1 MSHSSEDRGEEPLI
15 QPVVEPFQRFIH
27 TESAAGIL
35 LIVSTVVALMWANSP
50 WSETYFAFRYLQ
62 VTVGVGEFVL
72 TDPLVH
78 WINDGLIA
86 MFFFVIGL
94 EIKREVLVGEL
105 SSLRQAALPLAAALG
120 GSITPALLYMT
131 FNAGTEGAKGWG
143 IPMATDIAFSLGILS
158 LFGKRVP
165 LTLKVFLV
173 ALAIADDLGAVL
185 IIAFFYTSTISW
197 MSLAVGGGFLGT
209 LIAANL
215 LGIRHPLVYGLLG
228 IGGLWLTFLVS
239 GVHPTIAGVLA
250 AFTIPA
256 RTGLSGEE
264 FITRSRALIEKFQKV
279 MKANEPPLA
288 NEARQKV
295 ASRLQEVAREVGT
308 PLQRLEHTLHPW
320 VTAVV
325 LPVFALANAGVVIES
340 DAFATL
346 GHPVALG
353 ILAGLVIGKPVGVT
367 LASWLAVRSGLATL
381 PNDLNWRH
389 IIGTGF
395 LAGIGFTMSLFIG
408 GLAFG
413 KTPLDAP
420 AKVGILAAS
429 GMAGL
434 IGWLFLKR
442 VRQTPIE
449 REFPVCQDWGEWRS
463 SCEPGSRIGEDK
475 EAWERYR

>member
-1 MSHSSEDRGEEPLI
+1 MSHSIEDRGTSPLI

-27 TESAAGIL
+27 NESAAGIL
-35 LIVSTVVALMWANSP
+35 LMVSTVVALMWANSP
-50 WSETYFAFRYLQ
+50 WSEAYAAFRRLP
-62 VTVGVGEFVL
+62 VTLGVGEFVL
-72 TDPLVH
+72 TEPLVL
-78 WINDGLIA
+78 WINDGLMA

-120 GSITPALLYMT
+120 GSLLPALLYT
-131 FNAGTEGAKGWG
+131 AFNAGTEGARGWG

-158 LFGKRVP
+158 LLGKRVP

-173 ALAIADDLGAVL
+173 GLAIADDLGAVL
-185 IIAFFYTSTISW
+185 IIALFYTSTISW
-197 MSLAVGGGFLGT
+197 MSLEVGGGFLVA
-209 LIAANL
+209 LIGANV

-228 IGGLWLTFLVS
+228 IGGLWLAFLLS

-256 RTGLSGEE
+256 RTRLSGEE
-264 FITRSRALIEKFQKV
+264 FITRSRALIKKFQKV
-279 MKANEPPLA
+279 TKPSQPPLA
-288 NEARQKV
+288 NEARQEV
-295 ASRLQEVAREVGT
+295 ASRLQQVAREAST
-308 PLQRLEHTLHPW
+308 PLQRLEHALHPW
-320 VTAVV
+320 VTAVI
-325 LPVFALANAGVVIES
+325 LPVFALANAGVVIEG

-353 ILAGLVIGKPVGVT
+353 ILAGLVIGKPGGVT
-367 LASWLAVRSGLATL
+367 LASWLAVRSGLVTL
-381 PNDLNWRH
+381 PDDVNWRH

-395 LAGIGFTMSLFIG
+395 LAGIGFTMSLFIE

-420 AKVGILAAS
+420 AKVAILAAS

-434 IGWLFLKR
+434 IGWVFLKR
-442 VRQTPIE
+442 VCQTQSTE
-449 REFPVCQDWGEWRS
+449 SVLSVKTGES
-463 SCEPGSRIGEDK
+463 QEE
-475 EAWERYR
+475 

>member
-1 MSHSSEDRGEEPLI
+1 MSRSIEDQGSSPLI

-50 WSETYFAFRYLQ
+50 WSEAYTAFRRLP
-62 VTVGVGEFVL
+62 VTLGVGEFVL
-72 TDPLVH
+72 TEPLVL
-78 WINDGLIA
+78 WINDGLMA

-120 GSITPALLYMT
+120 GSTLPALLYAA

-158 LFGKRVP
+158 LLGKGVP
-165 LTLKVFLV
+165 LALKVFLV

-197 MSLAVGGGFLGT
+197 VSLEVGGAFLVA
-209 LIAANL
+209 LICANI
-215 LGIRHPLVYGLLG
+215 LGIRHPLVYGILG
-228 IGGLWLTFLVS
+228 IGGLWLAFLLS

-250 AFTIPA
+250 ALTIPA
-256 RTGLSGEE
+256 RTRLSGEE
-264 FITRSRALIEKFQKV
+264 FVERGRALIEKFQKV
-279 MKANEPPLA
+279 MEPNGSPLA
-288 NEARQKV
+288 NKARQKV
-295 ASRLQEVAREVGT
+295 ASRLQQAAREVGT
-308 PLQRLEHTLHPW
+308 PLQRLEQTLHPW

-325 LPVFALANAGVVIES
+325 LPLFALANAGVSLEG
-340 DAFATL
+340 DGLTTL
-346 GHPVALG
+346 SHPVALG
-353 ILAGLVIGKPVGVT
+353 ILSGLVIGKPVGVT
-367 LASWLAVRSGLATL
+367 LASWLAVRLGPATM
-381 PNDLNWRH
+381 PSDLTWRH

-395 LAGIGFTMSLFIG
+395 LAGIGFTMSLFIE

-442 VRQTPIE
+442 VRQTQSSE
-449 REFPVCQDWGEWRS
+449 SFPSVKMG
-463 SCEPGSRIGEDK
+463 
-475 EAWERYR
+475 